1 MGRPER
7 CGGCDDAG
15 KNCANC
21 GMCVACAVESLN
33 EGEGYCTICIG
44 DVLAHVQSQIARLE
58 EERDEVRDLALE
70 LYRKNIHNTDH
81 YLQKHPWLEDE

>member
-1 MGRPER
+1 MGRHER

-15 KNCANC
+15 KICANC

-33 EGEGYCTICIG
+33 ERESYCTICIG

-58 EERDEVRDLALE
+58 EELTETKESVRDWAHGLSS
-70 LYRKNIHNTDH
+70 
-81 YLQKHPWLEDE
+81 PPSWLEDE